1 MKLSRD
7 AGHSMRRKALII
19 SPTRREHEGLPPL
32 AAGLD
37 CELLFDEFAGSFF
50 DDVLGRDGVIDAPEV
65 VPLIEETVRR
75 YEGAGLSGVTS
86 GVAYPGMP
94 VAAVVA
100 RRLGLRGPSV
110 ESVLLCEHKYY
121 SRLAQ
126 RALVPEA
133 TPDFGLIDP
142 KNPRAPEWMRFPL
155 FVKPVKSSF
164 SMNARLVSGEED
176 LRGLVASGPMPGAYL
191 KPFDDLLDG
200 YTDFDA
206 GGANFIAESPLEGAQ
221 VSLEGYVSG
230 GRARTLGVIDS
241 IMYPGTISFKRFQ
254 YPSLLPAEVRR
265 RMSRVAE
272 TFIEGIGY
280 DDALFNVEFIY
291 NAAADSVHIVEVNPK
306 IASQFIDLFE
316 KVDGTSSYRVL
327 LQVALGEE
335 PDFTRGRGTFKLA
348 ASCVLRRFED
358 ASVLRVPS
366 REDISALKSKLP
378 DARVEVTAQE
388 GRRLSD
394 GMQDGKSFRYC
405 VVNLGADSEEELEEK
420 LELCERALDFRFA
433 P

>member
-1 MKLSRD
+1 M
-7 AGHSMRRKALII
+7 
-19 SPTRREHEGLPPL
+19 

-37 CELLFDEFAGSFF
+37 CELIFEEFAGSFF
-50 DDVLGRDGVIDAPEV
+50 DDVLGRDGIVVTPEV

-100 RRLGLRGPSV
+100 RRLGLRGPRV
-110 ESVLLCEHKYY
+110 GGVLLCEHKYY

-126 RALVPEA
+126 RAVVPHA
-133 TPDFGLIDP
+133 TPDFGLVEP
-142 KNPRAPEWMRFPL
+142 KSPRAPEGMSFPL

-164 SMNARLVSGEED
+164 SMNARTVCGEEE
-176 LRGLVASGPMPGAYL
+176 LRDLVASGPMPGPYL
-191 KPFDDLLDG
+191 KPFDDLLRS
-200 YTDFDA
+200 YTEFEA
-206 GGANFIAESPLEGAQ
+206 GGSNFIAETPLEGAQ

-230 GRARTLGVIDS
+230 GRVHTLGIIDS
-241 IMYPGTISFKRFQ
+241 IMYPGTISFRRFQ
-254 YPSLLPAEVRR
+254 YPSALPTGVQR
-265 RMSRVAE
+265 RMSRIAE
-272 TFIEGIGY
+272 TFLKGIDY
-280 DDALFNVEFIY
+280 DDALFNVELIY
-291 NAAADSVHIVEVNPK
+291 NAAADTVHIIEVNPK

-335 PDFTRGRGTFKLA
+335 PDFTEGHGPFKLA

-358 ASVLRVPS
+358 ALVLRAPS
-366 REDISALKSKLP
+366 GEEIRALKSKVP

-388 GRRLSD
+388 GRLLSD

-405 VVNLGADSEEELEEK
+405 VVNIGADSDEELGAK
-420 LELCERALDFRFA
+420 LELCEGALDFRFS
-433 P
+433 PP

>member
-1 MKLSRD
+1 M
-7 AGHSMRRKALII
+7 
-19 SPTRREHEGLPPL
+19 L
-32 AAGLD
+32 ATGLD

-50 DDVLGRDGVIDAPEV
+50 DDVLGRDGIEDAPEV
-65 VPLIEETVRR
+65 VQLIEKTVRL

-126 RALVPEA
+126 HDLVPRA

-142 KNPRAPEWMRFPL
+142 LNPRAPGGMKFPL

-164 SMNARLVSGEED
+164 SMNARMVYGDEE
-176 LRGLVASGPMPGAYL
+176 LRELVADGPMPGAYL
-191 KPFDDLLDG
+191 KPFDDLLG
-200 YTDFDA
+200 SYTEFGA
-206 GGANFIAESPLEGAQ
+206 GGSNFIAESPLEGAQ
-221 VSLEGYVSG
+221 VSLEGYAFG
-230 GRARTLGVIDS
+230 GRVHTLGIIDS
-241 IMYPGTISFKRFQ
+241 VMYPGTISFKRFQ
-254 YPSLLPAEVRR
+254 YPSLLPAEVQQ
-265 RMSRVAE
+265 RMSRIAE
-272 TFIEGIGY
+272 TFMKGIGY
-280 DDALFNVEFIY
+280 TDALFNVEFIY
-291 NAAADSVHIVEVNPK
+291 NPAADTVHIVEVNPK

-316 KVDGTSSYRVL
+316 KVDGTSSYRIL

-335 PDFTRGRGTFKLA
+335 PDFTKGRGPFKLA

-358 ASVLRVPS
+358 ALVLRVPS
-366 REDISALKSKLP
+366 REEISALRSKMP
-378 DARVEVTAQE
+378 DARVEVTAEE

-394 GMQDGKSFRYC
+394 GMQDGRSFRYC
-405 VVNLGADSEEELEEK
+405 VVNLGADSDEELEAK

-433 P
+433 PP